1 MSRKVSEK
9 RRAFIRL
16 LSQAAGAGVAGTL
29 PVTALASGRAS
40 LNGFHLAAQDTLQ
53 LYFDLDHEPADYR
66 IFALQNPDR
75 LVIDFY
81 NTRLKAEMAP
91 SGLHAD
97 VVKSI
102 RYATHDDRNTRVVID
117 LLRPVKHSQRMISR
131 SAGAK
136 RLIVDLG
143 VGVSNDGGRRV
154 VKSAEQM
161 RSQEKLRDIVVAIDA
176 GHGGRDPGAVGP
188 NKTREKDVTLAVA
201 KHLHR
206 KLGKIDGIR
215 PVMTRSKDVYV
226 GLRERTK
233 IARDHKA
240 ELFISIHADAFPK
253 KNVKGSSV
261 YALSLEGASSE
272 AAQWLADKENAVAL
286 FGDIPLS
293 DNEDLNSILLD
304 LAQNATLESS
314 LGLGDLMLDELRRVS
329 SLHKKSVEQA
339 NFAVLKSPDIPSVLV
354 ETAFISNPAE
364 EKKLRSDAFQQ
375 RLANALQTAVMNYF
389 ERKAPPG
396 TVLAS
401 RFATQRG

>member
-1 MSRKVSEK
+1 MSRKVSEQ

-16 LSQAAGAGVAGTL
+16 LSQAAGVGVAGAL
-29 PVTALASGRAS
+29 PASVLAAGKAS

-53 LYFDLDHEPADYR
+53 LFFDLDHAPADYR
-66 IFALQNPDR
+66 LFTLDKPDR

-81 NTRLKAEMAP
+81 NTRLDAKMSP
-91 SGLHAD
+91 SGLHSD
-97 VVKSI
+97 VVKAI
-102 RYATHDDRNTRVVID
+102 RYATHDDRNTRVVVD
-117 LLRPVKHSQRMISR
+117 LLRPIEHTHRLINR
-131 SAGAK
+131 SGGAK

-143 VGVSNDGGRRV
+143 VGVGQVGGRRV
-154 VKSAEQM
+154 VKSAEEMKQ
-161 RSQEKLRDIVVAIDA
+161 QTLRDIVVAIDA
-176 GHGGRDPGAVGP
+176 GHGGRDPGAIGP
-188 NKTREKDVTLAVA
+188 NKTREKDITLAVA
-201 KHLHR
+201 QHLYR
-206 KLGKIDGIR
+206 KLSKVDGIR

-233 IARDHKA
+233 IARDAKA
-240 ELFISIHADAFPK
+240 ELFISIHADAFPQ

-293 DNEDLNSILLD
+293 DNQDLNSILLD

-354 ETAFISNPAE
+354 ETAFISNPGE

-375 RLANALQTAVMNYF
+375 RLASALQTAVMTYF

-396 TVLAS
+396 TILAS
-401 RFATQRG
+401 RLATR

>member
-1 MSRKVSEK
+1 MSRKVFEQ

-16 LSQAAGAGVAGTL
+16 LSQAAGVGAAGVLPATVFAAGK
-29 PVTALASGRAS
+29 SS

-53 LYFDLDHEPADYR
+53 LFFDLDQAPADYR
-66 IFALQNPDR
+66 IFALDKPDR

-81 NTRLKAEMAP
+81 NTRLDAKMTP
-91 SGLHAD
+91 SGLHSD
-97 VVKSI
+97 VVKAI
-102 RYATHDDRNTRVVID
+102 RYATHNDRNTRVVVD
-117 LLRPVKHSQRMISR
+117 LLRPIDHTHRLINR
-131 SAGAK
+131 SGGAK

-143 VGVSNDGGRRV
+143 VGVGHEGGRRV
-154 VKSAEQM
+154 VKSAEEM
-161 RSQEKLRDIVVAIDA
+161 KKHALRDIVVAIDA
-176 GHGGRDPGAVGP
+176 GHVGRDPGAIGP

-206 KLGKIDGIR
+206 KLSKIDGIR

-233 IARDHKA
+233 IARDNHA

-364 EKKLRSDAFQQ
+364 EKKLRSDVFQQ
-375 RLANALQTAVMNYF
+375 RLASALQSAVMTYF

-396 TVLAS
+396 TILAS
-401 RFATQRG
+401 RLATRRS